1 MPINYGQH
9 TLANSQRT
17 KPFAGS
23 VLPELTS
30 VAGTLQERY
39 DKSLEQDDLIS
50 RAVNMA
56 QAAPFAQDQ
65 QLLMGLKN
73 EFKGRLKE
81 RSTRGDYENMLR
93 DTMMDA
99 RTFTDRYQPLAE
111 NAKRFQ
117 TYREE
122 LNQAVTKGDIKS
134 PDKAR
139 RLLSLATQTYQGLQ
153 YDPTTGQYSNQ
164 FQGPSAVKD
173 IDPTEKVDKWMK
185 DLAPTVLGDKVV
197 FTDGIWKRFREGKYT
212 TLKQDEI
219 DSVLAAGMQS
229 DPEYQAWFNQEKQL
243 AGVDYHKV
251 TDADVDQLQDGP
263 YKQALLQARQQG
275 VSARDALKLMEG
287 EKRGSEIQRAMRQYS
302 SKYIRDDQETGS
314 GIIAADEYNLERTK
328 KKLADEELVLSMPI
342 LQPEARDVV
351 NGAEDMMTKT
361 RDAGAAVQTA
371 RQRFDNW
378 KRDNQL
384 RPNNKGAWVDAQ
396 GNDMTMKYLQQ
407 EQVYKQ
413 AQQGFQK
420 LQQLDTE
427 ARRQTGYNPG
437 KSLTP
442 QLITQAEKAASDAL
456 NMYRGNSPK
465 NLHQSQ
471 SEYDAVGDK
480 IYQQAKTEYL
490 RTKSPGYA
498 AYDQDLKD
506 RTERGSQ
513 LINVQN
519 FNNAPANKQAEALFK
534 SMVLNLDA
542 NGLDSGTQGLVWAS
556 GDAAGDPLEAG
567 DYKKVVADAT
577 FAGWGMD
584 TDGQLKYFYKVG
596 DVKQNAKGKLTGEQA
611 LVKMPAL
618 PGTVDVLL
626 KHKQVT
632 PAQLALGQEISK
644 TTNTPSGKGYI
655 QVGNEQIFVERISKS
670 DLNSGKEVSGGYNLR
685 IPSTDGTSV
694 VVPASSQG
702 EAINIITNIIQRA
715 QAKQK

>member
-1 MPINYGQH
+1 MPINYGSH
-9 TLANSQRT
+9 TLANSQKT

-23 VLPELTS
+23 LLPELTS
-30 VAGTLQERY
+30 VAGVLQERY
-39 DKSLEQDDLIS
+39 DKSLEQDDLIT

-56 QAAPFAQDQ
+56 QAAPFSQDQ

-73 EFKGRLKE
+73 EFKGRLQD
-81 RSTRGDYENMLR
+81 RSKRGDYENMFR
-93 DTMMDA
+93 ETMMDA

-117 TYREE
+117 TYKEGINE
-122 LNQAVTKGDIKS
+122 AVTKGDIKS

-153 YDPTTGQYSNQ
+153 YDPATGQYSNQ
-164 FQGPSAVKD
+164 FQGIPAVKD

-197 FTDGIWKRFREGKYT
+197 FTDGVWKRFREGKYT
-212 TLKQDEI
+212 TLGQAEI
-219 DSVLAAGMQS
+219 DSVLAAGMTS

-275 VSARDALKLMEG
+275 IPARDALKLMEA

-302 SKYIRDDQETGS
+302 SKYIRDDRETGS

-342 LQPEARDVV
+342 LQPETRDVV
-351 NGAEDMMTKT
+351 DGAEDMMVKA
-361 RDAGAAVQTA
+361 REAGTAVQTA
-371 RQRFDNW
+371 RQRFDDW
-378 KRDNQL
+378 KTENQL
-384 RPNNKGAWVDAQ
+384 RPNNKGAWVDAA

-427 ARRQTGYNPG
+427 ARRKTGYG
-437 KSLTP
+437 KGSVTP
-442 QLITQAEKAASDAL
+442 DMIKRAERAADAALSSYAGEVLSDGESKTIRD
-456 NMYRGNSPK
+456 N
-465 NLHQSQ
+465 
-471 SEYDAVGDK
+471 
-480 IYQQAKTEYL
+480 AKSEYL
-490 RTKSPGYA
+490 RRNSPGYA
-498 AYDQDLKD
+498 AYDKDLKE
-506 RTERGSQ
+506 RTERGAQ

-542 NGLDSGTQGLVWAS
+542 NGLNSGTQGLVWAS

-655 QVGNEQIFVERISKS
+655 KVGNEQIFVERISKS